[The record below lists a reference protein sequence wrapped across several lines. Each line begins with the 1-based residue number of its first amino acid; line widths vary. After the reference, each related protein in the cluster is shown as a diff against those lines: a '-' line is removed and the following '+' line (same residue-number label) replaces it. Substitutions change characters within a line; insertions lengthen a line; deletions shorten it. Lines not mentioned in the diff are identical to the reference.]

1 MQRKIGSSLAKCGFA
16 AIIGLGAI
24 APAQASFLD
33 VLFGRSPAPSY
44 RYVPDGDPLNVTVR
58 KKAPRKKAVVHKET
72 PPVLQKS
79 TLDPAKDPHW
89 YLKDHTLRRGD
100 IVVLPNR
107 VLVMRGNG
115 SDIRPS
121 SFEDIRTSGGIS
133 GRERTRILAITQPQP
148 GAMRKFTSVTE
159 AAYASGTTAEAV
171 ALRTDR
177 SSVPIIMP

>member
-1 MQRKIGSSLAKCGFA
+1 MQRIIGVSLAKIGIA
-16 AIIGLGAI
+16 AAFGLGSA
-24 APAQASFLD
+24 APAQANFLD

-72 PPVLQKS
+72 PSVLQKS

-107 VLVMRGNG
+107 VLVMRGQA
-115 SDIRPS
+115 SDLRPS
-121 SFEDIRTSGGIS
+121 SFEDIRSSKGIS
-133 GRERTRILAITQPQP
+133 SRERNRILAITQPQP
-148 GAMRKFTSVTE
+148 GTMAKFTPVTE
-159 AAYASGTTAEAV
+159 AAYASSTASAAV